1 MIKTT
6 IIIILILLLLITLY
20 SYYCLSSRMVNFE
33 RARLE
38 YILQKES
45 DVKTKESKVKVV
57 ADCSNKNIQYL
68 SALENINKIL
78 GGLNIESENSTNDL
92 NEKNNNIIKG
102 VQNVIMGKI
111 NPDIVAGPES
121 IQSCSTTHNKH
132 NKKYNNKHNDNDVD
146 TLINQESI
154 DVEMLSEVPSEYIE

>member
-20 SYYCLSSRMVNFE
+20 SYYCLSSRMINFE

-38 YILQKES
+38 YILQKEQE
-45 DVKTKESKVKVV
+45 VKTKESSVKVV
-57 ADCSNKNIQYL
+57 ADCSNKNEQYL

-78 GGLNIESENSTNDL
+78 GEMNIRTENSTNDF

-102 VQNVIMGKI
+102 VQNVITGKI
-111 NPDIVAGPES
+111 NPDIVANPEN
-121 IQSCSTTHNKH
+121 IQSCSNTHNKQ
-132 NKKYNNKHNDNDVD
+132 NNNDVD
-146 TLINQESI
+146 SLINQETI

>member
-20 SYYCLSSRMVNFE
+20 SYYCLSSRMINFE

-38 YILQKES
+38 YILQKEQE
-45 DVKTKESKVKVV
+45 VKTKESSIKVV
-57 ADCSNKNIQYL
+57 ADCSNKNEQYL

-78 GGLNIESENSTNDL
+78 GEMNIRTENSTNDF

-102 VQNVIMGKI
+102 VQNVITGKI
-111 NPDIVAGPES
+111 NPDIVANPEN
-121 IQSCSTTHNKH
+121 IQSCSNTHNKQ
-132 NKKYNNKHNDNDVD
+132 NNNDVD
-146 TLINQESI
+146 SLINQETI